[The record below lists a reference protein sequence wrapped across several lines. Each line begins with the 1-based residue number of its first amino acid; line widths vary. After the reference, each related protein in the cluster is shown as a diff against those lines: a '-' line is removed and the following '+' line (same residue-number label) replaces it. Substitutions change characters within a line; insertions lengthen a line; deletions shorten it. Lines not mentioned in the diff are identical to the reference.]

1 MYYVIY
7 QTVSGQFRRDFS
19 GILQALRFAKQLEK
33 ATGINT
39 CLAYVFR
46 YGKNVSVYQ
55 RQTAQPAAP
64 QTQLAWN

>member
-39 CLAYVFR
+39 CLAYVLR
-46 YGKNVSVYQ
+46 CGRNISCYQ
-55 RQTAQPAAP
+55 RQTTRPEAP

>member
-33 ATGINT
+33 AEGINT
-39 CLAYVFR
+39 CLAYVLR
-46 YGKNVSVYQ
+46 YGRNVSCYQ
-55 RQTAQPAAP
+55 RPTEQIVAP

>member
-46 YGKNVSVYQ
+46 HGRNVSVYQ
-55 RQTAQPAAP
+55 RPAAQPTAP

>member
-7 QTVSGQFRRDFS
+7 DTISGRFRKDFP

-33 ATGINT
+33 AEGVNT
-39 CLAYVFR
+39 CLAYVLR
-46 YGKNVSVYQ
+46 YGRNVSCYQ
-55 RQTAQPAAP
+55 RKPDQITAP